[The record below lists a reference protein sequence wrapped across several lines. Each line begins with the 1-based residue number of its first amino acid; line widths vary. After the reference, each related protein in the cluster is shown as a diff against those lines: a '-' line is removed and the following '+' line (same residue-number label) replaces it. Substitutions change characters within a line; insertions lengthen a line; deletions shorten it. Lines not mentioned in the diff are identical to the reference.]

1 MMILLY
7 LLPWVFFCCGIQY
20 VVVQVNQFLI
30 NSIDAKFSVTKVI
43 VLSRNL
49 SITSKDKID
58 LQNSR
63 VYKNSGS
70 SCSCL
75 CTCNFLSN
83 SDTFGIRNLIFTF
96 FYLNLN
102 YLDLMPCKIS
112 VLSQKLITQW
122 KTWRNLIT
130 QWKISC
136 LCAIE
141 WKC

>member
-1 MMILLY
+1 MNVIGKCRVTRVWEKLIEIRNDDSFILVALS
-7 LLPWVFFCCGIQY
+7 FFCCCCGIQY

-75 CTCNFLSN
+75 CICNFLSN

-102 YLDLMPCKIS
+102 YLDQCPA
-112 VLSQKLITQW
+112 KLVCFH
-122 KTWRNLIT
+122 KN
-130 QWKISC
+130 
-136 LCAIE
+136 
-141 WKC
+141 